1 MQQVPYRSMYP
12 DAPRE
17 VWKHKGSDKEKS
29 VRVVKL
35 AYPNASV
42 KDDWVKEEEV
52 EEEEEGVGKEENSY
66 SIEKFCL
73 HLISLKRWFLH
84 GMFRVCGRVYSPV
97 RCTSHDSSIQCCR

>member
-1 MQQVPYRSMYP
+1 MYP

-52 EEEEEGVGKEENSY
+52 EEEEEGVGKKKSH
-66 SIEKFCL
+66 IR
-73 HLISLKRWFLH
+73 LKIFA
-84 GMFRVCGRVYSPV
+84 FT
-97 RCTSHDSSIQCCR
+97 CTS